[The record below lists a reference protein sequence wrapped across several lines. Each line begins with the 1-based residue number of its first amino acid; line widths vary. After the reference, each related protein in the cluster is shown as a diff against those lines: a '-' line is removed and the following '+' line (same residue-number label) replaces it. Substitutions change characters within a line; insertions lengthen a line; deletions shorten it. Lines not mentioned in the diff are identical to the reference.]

1 MNTESVIVAVLGI
14 IISSVI
20 SVIMSEQILSFVGSL
35 MMKVGI
41 KPRINLNGIWVATFT
56 IDKDGDE
63 MSYSEIIRIKSGLG
77 RVYGYIEPDDR
88 NYDELLTHMN
98 DKPLRIRGELLDNRY
113 LTGFWYHPIQTNRTQ
128 GTFQMIL
135 YPNTKEMRG
144 LWMGYSVSG
153 NIVEAGEW
161 VWKKEG

>member
-88 NYDELLTHMN
+88 NYDELLAHMN
-98 DKPLRIRGELLDNRY
+98 NKPLRIR
-113 LTGFWYHPIQTNRTQ
+113 
-128 GTFQMIL
+128 
-135 YPNTKEMRG
+135 
-144 LWMGYSVSG
+144 
-153 NIVEAGEW
+153 
-161 VWKKEG
+161 